1 MERVNFL
8 RFKSSAQVFQMI
20 LLSINVLSI
29 KNKKKI
35 IGSMHTMSIARTIQQ
50 QFL

>member
-29 KNKKKI
+29 KKI
-35 IGSMHTMSIARTIQQ
+35 IGSMKTMSIARTIQQ
-50 QFL
+50 

>member
-29 KNKKKI
+29 KKNYRKYEDYEY
-35 IGSMHTMSIARTIQQ
+35 S
-50 QFL
+50 